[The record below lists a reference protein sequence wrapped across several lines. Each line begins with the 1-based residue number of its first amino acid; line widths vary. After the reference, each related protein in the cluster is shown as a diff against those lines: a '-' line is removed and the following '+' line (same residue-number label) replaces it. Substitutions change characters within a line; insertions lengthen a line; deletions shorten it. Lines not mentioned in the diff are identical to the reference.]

1 MKKIQNNL
9 LDQLKKLSG
18 PKGWISEKDKKIP
31 YLTDQRGQYESKTPL
46 ILLPKSTNTVSNI
59 LKFCQEHQIPVVPQ
73 GGNTGLVGGSI
84 CGIEKEEILINLEKM
99 NKVRHISL
107 PDSTLIVESGLK
119 LLEVQKV
126 ANSNKRIFPLSLAS
140 EGSCQIGGNL
150 ATNAGG
156 INVVKYGNVRDLVLG
171 LEVVLPDGSIW
182 NGLKSIKKDNT
193 GYDLKNLFLGSEGTL
208 GIITAAA
215 LKLFIPSH
223 KSITCLVSVPKIETA
238 INILN
243 SLQDECADTIS
254 SFEFFSD
261 FALNLVL
268 KNIFTTKHPMKKNY
282 EWYILIEAGSS
293 IKDLPVKE
301 ILENTFSKIL
311 SEHPIGDAIIANS
324 ENQRNSLWKL
334 RESIPEAQKIE
345 GISFKHD
352 ISIPLSHLSH
362 FLDETRKALHQLMPN
377 CRPCIFGHLGDG
389 NVHYNIHP
397 PQDLPI
403 EKFKYFSHKINSLV
417 YDATYKYGGSISGEH
432 GIGFSKKENM
442 LKYKSEIEI
451 SLIKKIKKA
460 LDPKEILNPGK
471 II

>member
-9 LDQLKKLSG
+9 LDQLKQILG
-18 PKGWISEKDKKIP
+18 PKGWISAKDEKIP

-46 ILLPKSTNTVSNI
+46 ILLPESTKVVSSI
-59 LKFCQEHQIPVVPQ
+59 LEFCHEYEVPVVPQ

-84 CGIEKEEILINLEKM
+84 CGMEKEEILINLEKL
-99 NKVRHISL
+99 NKVRDISL
-107 PDSTLIVESGLK
+107 DDSTLIVESGLK
-119 LLEVQKV
+119 LSDVQNV
-126 ANSNKRIFPLSLAS
+126 ARSNKRIFPLSLAS

-223 KSITCLVSVPKIETA
+223 VSITCLVSVPNIDTA
-238 INILN
+238 INIFSSFQN
-243 SLQDECADTIS
+243 ECADSIS

-268 KNIFTTKHPMKKNY
+268 NNISNTKRPMKKNY
-282 EWYILIEAGSS
+282 EWYVLIEAGSS
-293 IKDLPVKE
+293 IKGPPIKE
-301 ILENTFSKIL
+301 VLENTFSKIL
-311 SEHPIGDAIIANS
+311 SEHLIGDAVIAQN
-324 ENQRNSLWKL
+324 EDQKNSLWKL
-334 RESIPEAQKIE
+334 RESIPAAQKIE
-345 GISFKHD
+345 GISIKHD
-352 ISIPLSHLSH
+352 ISIPITHLAN
-362 FLDETRKALHQLMPN
+362 FFDEISKTLYQLMPK

-397 PQDLPI
+397 PHGYSI
-403 EKFKYFSHKINSLV
+403 KKFKNFSKKINTLL
-417 YDATYKYGGSISGEH
+417 YDTTSKFNGSISGEH
-432 GIGFSKKENM
+432 GIGYSKKDDI
-442 LKYKSEIEI
+442 LKYKSETEI
-451 SLIKKIKKA
+451 LLMKKIKKA
-460 LDPKEILNPGK
+460 LDPKKILNPGK